1 MSRTKQ
7 QKIGDKLEQAAL
19 AAAREFFPGAR
30 LTKGSGS
37 VNQDGDISGIYEL
50 YVECKNTD
58 RPGKG
63 RSISKSDWTYIKAC
77 ARRWLMIPVHLGF
90 DDDGE
95 IVALIPF
102 KDLIALYRE
111 RLEGLDK

>member
-1 MSRTKQ
+1 
-7 QKIGDKLEQAAL
+7 
-19 AAAREFFPGAR
+19 
-30 LTKGSGS
+30 
-37 VNQDGDISGIYEL
+37 
-50 YVECKNTD
+50 
-58 RPGKG
+58 
-63 RSISKSDWTYIKAC
+63 
-77 ARRWLMIPVHLGF
+77 MIPVHLGF